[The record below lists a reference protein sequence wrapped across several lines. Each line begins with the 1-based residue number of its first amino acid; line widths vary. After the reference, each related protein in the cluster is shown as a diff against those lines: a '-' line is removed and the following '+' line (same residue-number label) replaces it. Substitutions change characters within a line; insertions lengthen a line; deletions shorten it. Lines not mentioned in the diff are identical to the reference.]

1 MMLLHA
7 TDKCVRPQRRR
18 ERQRLRGTARHVDP
32 LVVIGGV
39 RYWPGLAPPPSSSWC
54 EINRDNYVAA
64 TSTSTSAASDNC
76 CWGSPPYRGAR
87 AQRPPPAGDP
97 PQAGNVCSFELGTGK
112 PALGRSGN
120 CAPTSLTRRGTQMD
134 LGPPALYCRRHVT
147 IGKCRTIHKPPSK
160 PVNSQ
165 GESPPNGW
173 GSPGWAFPTHNTLCG
188 RKVAATRHNRDAAL
202 LPTPGHQAAQRQ
214 PAIRSLRLPTPTSGE
229 LPEAT
234 NPALPSKRESSS
246 PHTRPN

>member
-1 MMLLHA
+1 MCPTPTSTRTPTASRDSSPRGSTGGH
-7 TDKCVRPQRRR
+7 RW
-18 ERQRLRGTARHVDP
+18 RQILARLGPSA
-32 LVVIGGV
+32 
-39 RYWPGLAPPPSSSWC
+39 SSSWC

-147 IGKCRTIHKPPSK
+147 IGKCRTIHKPPS
-160 PVNSQ
+160 
-165 GESPPNGW
+165 
-173 GSPGWAFPTHNTLCG
+173 T
-188 RKVAATRHNRDAAL
+188 
-202 LPTPGHQAAQRQ
+202 
-214 PAIRSLRLPTPTSGE
+214 
-229 LPEAT
+229 
-234 NPALPSKRESSS
+234 S
-246 PHTRPN
+246 PHVYVNAKRAERLLLAAAHGFLTLER